1 LNNGLTD
8 RNIDAVAIDPYDTS
22 ILYAEAYG
30 QLFKST
36 TSQENR
42 AHADTGLPANTHP
55 YLYALNPKQS
65 VHVYAASGEGIFESA
80 NRGKQWVARN
90 TDLAGTKI
98 NAVAS
103 VPTQPRTPYI
113 GTLKNGVFQSTNTRK
128 SRTPKST
135 GLLDMFIPALTVDPT
150 NPALLYA
157 ATGASIF
164 NSHDAGT
171 HWPAANTGI
180 PAGAFVGSLNVDPTE
195 PKTLYAGTD
204 QGVFRKT
211 TAGAS
216 WTASNTG
223 LPDTNVEV
231 LALDP
236 HNPQTLYVGTY
247 SSVFKTAD
255 GGANWVRL

>member
-1 LNNGLTD
+1 M
-8 RNIDAVAIDPYDTS
+8 
-22 ILYAEAYG
+22 
-30 QLFKST
+30 
-36 TSQENR
+36 
-42 AHADTGLPANTHP
+42 
-55 YLYALNPKQS
+55 
-65 VHVYAASGEGIFESA
+65 
-80 NRGKQWVARN
+80 
-90 TDLAGTKI
+90 
-98 NAVAS
+98 
-103 VPTQPRTPYI
+103 PTQPLTLYI
-113 GTLKNGVFQSTNTRK
+113 GTLKNGVFQSTNARQ

-164 NSHDAGT
+164 NRHDAGT
-171 HWPAANTGI
+171 RWPAANTMI
-180 PAGAFVGSLNVDPTE
+180 PAGAVVGSLNVDPTE

-204 QGVFRKT
+204 QGVFRTT

-236 HNPQTLYVGTY
+236 HNPQTLYVGIY
-247 SSVFKTAD
+247 SGLFKTTDD
-255 GGANWVRL
+255 GPNWVRL